1 MRIYIPPEDIQQKE
15 KIKLSSDKS
24 HHLITVFRCKQG
36 NAITVIDGKGKA
48 YEAEVSRIVKKDVF
62 INIIREVSTDVESPL
77 NLIICQGILRGEKM
91 DIVVQKTTELGI
103 KEIIPV
109 VTERTVIRDTRRLKR
124 WRKIAEES
132 VEQCGRTIIPVIHEP
147 VYFEDFFKCQQ
158 SSVMDQKL
166 NGLIFWEEGGLSLR
180 ETIRRIRSQDA
191 EYRIQNSPIY
201 ILIGPEGGFA
211 SGEVKIAEE
220 NGLIRTTLG
229 RRVLRAETAAIVSVA
244 LVQFLLEN

>member
-77 NLIICQGILRGEKM
+77 NLVICQGILRGEKM

-103 KEIIPV
+103 KGIIPII
-109 VTERTVIRDTRRLKR
+109 TERTVIRDTRRLKR

-158 SSVMDQKL
+158 SSVLSKTKWLDL
-166 NGLIFWEEGGLSLR
+166 LGGRWFVIKRNNQENQESGC
-180 ETIRRIRSQDA
+180 
-191 EYRIQNSPIY
+191 RIQDTEFPYLHPHRSRRR
-201 ILIGPEGGFA
+201 LCLRGG
-211 SGEVKIAEE
+211 
-220 NGLIRTTLG
+220 
-229 RRVLRAETAAIVSVA
+229 
-244 LVQFLLEN
+244 